1 MNKKVK
7 VELEI
12 PQKALDLLEKE
23 DVELEDILISQAQS
37 LGYNEDED
45 VTVKRLH
52 EEIHDLERHRKHLKL
67 KKKHI
72 NRNLENL
79 DNVIKRL
86 KRDLDKLENL

>member
-1 MNKKVK
+1 MKKVK
-7 VELEI
+7 VELEM
-12 PQKALDLLEKE
+12 PQEALYFLEKE
-23 DVELEDILISQAQS
+23 DVELEDVLINEAQS
-37 LGYNEDED
+37 LGYSEDED
-45 VTVKRLH
+45 IVIERLY

-86 KRDLDKLENL
+86 KKDLDELEDS